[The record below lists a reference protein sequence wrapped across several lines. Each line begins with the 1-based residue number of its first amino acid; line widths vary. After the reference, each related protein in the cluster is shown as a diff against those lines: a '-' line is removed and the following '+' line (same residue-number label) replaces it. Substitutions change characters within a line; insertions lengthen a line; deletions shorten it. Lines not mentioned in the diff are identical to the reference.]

1 MEARGA
7 STDPPPEFV
16 FVGGRPCLDLVDTLG
31 MRGVRDLERLSDGER
46 LGQWLAEAGL
56 AASPPPASE
65 ADVRH
70 ARALR
75 EAVYGL
81 VRCVLNRQ
89 HPSEHDAAVVNQA
102 AHKADL
108 VPQLRVGDAAGTD
121 GLTAAWHGTAP
132 VAAALSTIAR
142 DAIDLLSGPLAGRVK
157 ECENPDCTLVFLDDS
172 QARRRR
178 WCSMERC
185 GNLAK
190 VAKYRGRATGGTPA
204 RAAAGR

>member
-1 MEARGA
+1 
-7 STDPPPEFV
+7 
-16 FVGGRPCLDLVDTLG
+16 
-31 MRGVRDLERLSDGER
+31 
-46 LGQWLAEAGL
+46 
-56 AASPPPASE
+56 
-65 ADVRH
+65 
-70 ARALR
+70 
-75 EAVYGL
+75 
-81 VRCVLNRQ
+81 VRCVLNGQ
-89 HPSEHDAAVVNQA
+89 HPSENDAAVVNQA
-102 AHKADL
+102 ARKADL

-121 GLTAAWHGTAP
+121 GLKAAWHGTAP

-190 VAKYRGRATGGTPA
+190 VAKYRGRATGETPS
-204 RAAAGR
+204 RAATGRRRPV

>member
-1 MEARGA
+1 MQARGA
-7 STDPPPEFV
+7 PDGPPPAFV
-16 FVGGRPCLDLVDTLG
+16 FVGGRPCLDLVDTHG
-31 MRGVRDLERLSDGER
+31 KRGIRDLERLPDGER
-46 LGQWLAEAGL
+46 LSQWLAEAGL

-65 ADVRH
+65 ADVRR
-70 ARALR
+70 ARELR

-81 VRCVLNRQ
+81 VRCVLDRQ
-89 HPSEHDAAVVNQA
+89 HPGEHDAAVVNQA

-108 VPQLRVGDAAGTD
+108 VPQLRVGDAADAD

-142 DAIDLLSGPLAGRVK
+142 DAIELLSGPLAGRVK
-157 ECENPDCTLVFLDDS
+157 ECEAPDCTLVFLDDS
-172 QARRRR
+172 QAGRRR

-190 VAKYRGRATGGTPA
+190 IAKYRGRATGATPA
-204 RAAAGR
+204 HAAAGR